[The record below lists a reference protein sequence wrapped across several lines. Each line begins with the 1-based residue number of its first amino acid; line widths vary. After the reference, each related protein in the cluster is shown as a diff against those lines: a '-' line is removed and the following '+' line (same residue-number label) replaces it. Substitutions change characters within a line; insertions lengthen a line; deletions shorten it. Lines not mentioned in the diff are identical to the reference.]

1 MNISSLPWMHT
12 YKNEYHWPSMNISV
26 LYLYI
31 VLHTTSLPFHCET
44 CTSSSILLPP
54 LTIPYNTANI
64 LAMYKGTANSPN
76 KVWYG
81 GENLYWECPDRDD
94 GHLPKFC
101 NWKLEYLRGD
111 KHCSCTK
118 KWQQHLHT
126 RPHVVISHSYAS
138 TMVSLHILTYKC
150 TLFPIICMHTHTHT
164 HLQKT
169 EKWHNILKTSSKN
182 YAHSS

>member
-1 MNISSLPWMHT
+1 MQT
-12 YKNEYHWPSMNISV
+12 YKNEYHQPSLNISA
-26 LYLYI
+26 LSPYI

-54 LTIPYNTANI
+54 LYHSLNTANI

-81 GENLYWECPDRDD
+81 GYNLYLESPNRDD

-101 NWKLEYLRGD
+101 NCKLEYPRRH

-126 RPHVVISHSYAS
+126 RPHAFIRYAS
-138 TMVSLHILTYKC
+138 TMVILHILTYKF
-150 TLFPIICMHTHTHT
+150 TVFQITRARTHAHTHTHT
-164 HLQKT
+164 HT
-169 EKWHNILKTSSKN
+169 HTHICRRLKNGATF
-182 YAHSS
+182 